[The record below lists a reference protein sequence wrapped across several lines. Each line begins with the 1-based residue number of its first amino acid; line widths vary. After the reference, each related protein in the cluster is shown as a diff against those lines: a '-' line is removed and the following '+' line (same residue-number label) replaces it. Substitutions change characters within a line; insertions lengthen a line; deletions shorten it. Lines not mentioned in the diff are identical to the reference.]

1 MGLERLN
8 ILFIF
13 LNVSGVLPI
22 RIVLDKRNEKLK
34 RFDYNWRQPASWW
47 FLIVYIS
54 LLLWIPTITTF
65 SVMNIVSKTQT
76 KENVVYSLSII
87 LSYVSQSLA
96 KFGPLLLIFRLGKF
110 RTAFEILDNVDQQLK
125 QLGVNKPCSSRKRTV
140 IGFGFAFLWVSNKTP
155 SFQL

>member
-1 MGLERLN
+1 MGLERLT

-34 RFDYNWRQPASWW
+34 RFDYHWRQPASWW
-47 FLIVYIS
+47 FLIVFII

-65 SVMNIVSKTQT
+65 SVMNIVSKTD
-76 KENVVYSLSII
+76 ENVIYSLSLV

-96 KFGPLLLIFRLGKF
+96 KFGPLLLIFQLGKF
-110 RTAFEILDNVDQQLK
+110 KTAFETLDSVDQKLK
-125 QLGVNKPCSSRKRTV
+125 QLGVDKPCSSRKRTV
-140 IGFGFAFLWVSNKTP
+140 IGFGFAFLWVSNNTP
-155 SFQL
+155 SFLQL